1 MLVLM
6 NEVACMMRGD
16 GDGDGD
22 VRWQVSHGQRHAH
35 TQLDEN
41 DAEPK
46 GHKACTGPGMR
57 CVHCHG
63 WLAGDWGAVVQR
75 TSTPLPSYSHSFI
88 NSIGVDRRGRIQR
101 RNGLNNKQIVERA
114 KREGW

>member
-6 NEVACMMRGD
+6 NEVACMMR

-35 TQLDEN
+35 TRLDEN

-46 GHKACTGPGMR
+46 GHKACTGEAMR
-57 CVHCHG
+57 A
-63 WLAGDWGAVVQR
+63 LPLTR
-75 TSTPLPSYSHSFI
+75 TV
-88 NSIGVDRRGRIQR
+88 G
-101 RNGLNNKQIVERA
+101 
-114 KREGW
+114 